1 MDWTG
6 PLKMFVSV
14 WLRLSMSCRQ
24 KKDDKPRTSDA
35 REVHIEHC
43 PLQLGSQGA
52 ESWQME

>member
-6 PLKMFVSV
+6 PLKMFVLV